1 MKTKYMIQEGKMVKV
16 DEAEQH
22 LISYEFIPVGRA
34 VSGTQNLI
42 IKKRGKVIFE
52 GIISDSMP
60 NDVKL
65 IDEAISKLI
74 EKLNKTSKFR

>member
-1 MKTKYMIQEGKMVKV
+1 MKTKYMIQEDKMVKV
-16 DEAEQH
+16 EEAEQH

-34 VSGTQNLI
+34 VHGTQNLI

-52 GIISDSMP
+52 GIISDSKP

-65 IDEAISKLI
+65 IDEAISELI